1 MSTTGITG
9 TKELEALI
17 QRVRE
22 LPEFVTRAAPEAA
35 RKARAEIART
45 INAGT
50 DPWGKTWEPKKEGHG
65 KPLVN
70 AASALF
76 AAAIGTKLLFRLTGI
91 EAAHHWGWVRGG
103 TARRIMPTADQPLPE
118 PFTDAI
124 FKVITD
130 HFTAYMA
137 KP

>member
-1 MSTTGITG
+1 MTGE
-9 TKELEALI
+9 KEFEALVK
-17 QRVRE
+17 RVRE

-35 RKARAEIART
+35 RMARLEIAQT
-45 INAGT
+45 IGAGT
-50 DPWGKTWEPKKEGHG
+50 DPWGAQWEPKKDGHG

-70 AASALF
+70 AAQALF
-76 AAAIGTKLLFRLTGI
+76 AAAVGTKLLFRLTGI

-103 TARRIMPTADQPLPE
+103 TARTIMPTADKPLPE
-118 PFTDAI
+118 PFTAAI

-130 HFTAYMA
+130 HFTAYMT